1 MRWSDGTLSLQLGA
15 EMFDMTLALD
25 DSATLTATGGAAAA
39 AQTSGG
45 VNPQTS
51 GLVASAFDLARGH
64 GLTYLSARHTY
75 AGTPL
80 SETQASVHGTM
91 SFRPATLASQTHR
104 RLAGSIAGRYANQ
117 GRRGLQKADMPTI
130 DPEKMRQQRERAE
143 VEKQKKARR
152 EAAKAAGK
160 SGGRSGGRKGGKKA
174 TTIEGL
180 DSESGGDE
188 DDDDEDG
195 TGYGGYR
202 RAQPKR
208 GKGGPLNRDYE
219 DEDDDGFLVQ
229 SGDECVLL
237 PLFLTTPTFLVLA
250 RRLTSSP
257 PSSHPP
263 PTLLSPSS
271 LPPSPS
277 SLPLPRSLSPS
288 PSLSLSQR
296 HGGGR
301 QRPRGA
307 RGGRRRRRARRS
319 PPQGPP
325 EAEGQAARLRVGLG
339 RRRWHSRGGAG
350 GTEATTRG
358 RERRGVRGGGP
369 SRSRRISYD
378 QLCFRSLCNDCTLK
392 RA

>member
-91 SFRPATLASQTHR
+91 SFRPSTLASQTHR

-188 DDDDEDG
+188 DDDEEDG

-237 PLFLTTPTFLVLA
+237 PRLLTTPTFLVLA
-250 RRLTSSP
+250 HRLTSSP
-257 PSSHPP
+257 
-263 PTLLSPSS
+263 T
-271 LPPSPS
+271 S
-277 SLPLPRSLSPS
+277 SLPLPRSLVPAPS
-288 PSLSLSQR
+288 
-296 HGGGR
+296 
-301 QRPRGA
+301 RPRSRSFA
-307 RGGRRRRRARRS
+307 RRDMEDAGNDREELEEADAAVERDARRRKDRQKQKAKRRDYESDSDDDEGAAE
-319 PPQGPP
+319 
-325 EAEGQAARLRVGLG
+325 EAQAAP
-339 RRRWHSRGGAG
+339 RRRLVVESD
-350 GTEATTRG
+350 E
-358 RERRGVRGGGP
+358 E
-369 SRSRRISYD
+369 
-378 QLCFRSLCNDCTLK
+378 
-392 RA
+392 